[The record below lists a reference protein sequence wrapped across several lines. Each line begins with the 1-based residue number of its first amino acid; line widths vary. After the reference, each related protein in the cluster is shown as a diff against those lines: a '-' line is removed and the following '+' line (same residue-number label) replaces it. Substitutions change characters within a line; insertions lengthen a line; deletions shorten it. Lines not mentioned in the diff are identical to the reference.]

1 MLTGASRS
9 LVVADAQADVHFA
22 ALATTHDLGVG
33 AYSGVTLYHAD
44 GAIYGTL
51 CTLHPQTR
59 PALAGELDLLA
70 LAGRLIMQAVD
81 REALRT
87 AERQLLH
94 DLDARAASLRR
105 VADVS
110 AAVAAQTDLPALLE
124 RIVQAAAQSA
134 GLQSLSLLLLDAE
147 RGALTHAAAVGLPA
161 AYLAAL
167 NGQIIGP
174 AAGTCGTAAYRG
186 EMVITE
192 DLLTDL
198 QWDDYRHLTLPYGL
212 RAVWSVPLIGAA
224 GRVLGTVAAYRER
237 PGRPTDNQRE
247 ALFLYA
253 RLAAVAVENAQARA
267 REERLVQ
274 VAESQAAEL
283 RTIIDQIPDAV
294 IVLDAVGQVRLLNKS
309 GRWLIGPGASAQRPV
324 PEYAAYYQLR
334 DALTGEDLTPARTPL
349 GRALAGETVE
359 SAELL
364 MRRPDEQQDRLIR
377 ASAAPLR
384 DADGRPRGAVSVFA
398 DVTGERA
405 LLRGLAASEEQL
417 RTVYAALACGVVVLD
432 AAGALLDAN
441 GAAQQILGLDL
452 AGLRAVGIA
461 GLRARVTTVQGAQP
475 PPPAPGRLAVL
486 QVQDLVRDMALGYTR
501 PDGQQRQLLLDVA
514 PILDDAGRVE
524 RMVLSF
530 VDVTDRTRAEAALR
544 ESEQRMRVVVA
555 NAPIVLFALDSQ
567 GVFTL
572 SEGQGLAAMGLRPGE
587 VVGTSVFD
595 HHEERPGIVAAVRR
609 ALAGEEH
616 TTAFE
621 VNGVVFETRYV
632 PLRDAAGLVTGVIGL
647 ATDISERRRME
658 DELRRQALHDALT
671 DLPNRVLLRDLLQRH
686 AGVSSPDGRPL
697 ALCLL
702 DLDRFKEIN
711 DTFGHHH
718 GDLLLQQVATRLR
731 QTVRPTDVV
740 GRLGGD
746 EFAVLLLDEAGP
758 GALIV
763 AAKIGA
769 ALALPYTIEGQTF
782 HVAASI
788 GVALAP
794 EHGRDAT
801 TLLRRADVAMYAAKQ
816 SRQGF
821 ALYTPEQDAALP
833 DRLALIGDLRQA
845 LAQDSLLLH
854 YQPKVDLRTGRVI
867 SVEALTRWP
876 HPQRG
881 FVPPDQFIPL
891 AEGAGL
897 IGSFTDWV
905 LNTALAQCRHWRD
918 AGLVLDV
925 AVNIS
930 VVTLHDPQLPDTIAG
945 LLRAHDLP
953 AARLRLEVTESTL
966 MADATRAHEV
976 LTGLAALGVGLS
988 VDDFGTG
995 YSSLARLTR
1004 LPVDE
1009 LKIDRSFIRHLTTDQ
1024 GDQAIVSST
1033 IGLSHTLNLRVVAE
1047 GVEDQATWDALL
1059 ALGCDSIQ
1067 GYYLSR
1073 PLPAVDLVAWLRGC
1087 PFDGAGY
1094 LATPV
1099 GAALVSAQVLHK
1111 AR

>member
-1 MLTGASRS
+1 
-9 LVVADAQADVHFA
+9 
-22 ALATTHDLGVG
+22 
-33 AYSGVTLYHAD
+33 VTLYHAD
-44 GAIYGTL
+44 GALYGTL

-59 PALAGELDLLA
+59 PALPGELDLLA
-70 LAGRLIMQAVD
+70 LAGRLIMQVVD
-81 REALRT
+81 REALRAT
-87 AERQLLH
+87 EQQLLY

-147 RGALTHAAAVGLPA
+147 RGALTNAAAVGLPA
-161 AYLAAL
+161 DYLATL
-167 NGQIIGP
+167 DGLVIGP
-174 AAGTCGTAAYRG
+174 AAGSCGTAVYRG

-192 DLLTDL
+192 DLLTDPR
-198 QWDDYRHLTLPYGL
+198 WDDYRHLALPHGL

-224 GRVLGTVAAYRER
+224 GRVLGAVAAYREQ
-237 PGRPTDNQRE
+237 PGPPTDNQRE
-247 ALFLYA
+247 ALDLYA

-294 IVLDAVGQVRLLNKS
+294 IVLDTAGQVRLLNKS
-309 GRWLIGPGASAQRPV
+309 GRWLIGREPSDQRPV
-324 PEYAAYYQLR
+324 PEYAAPYQLR
-334 DALTGEDLTPARTPL
+334 NALTGEDLTPARTPL

-364 MRRPDEQQDRLIR
+364 MRLPDEQVDRWIR

-384 DADGRPRGAVSVFA
+384 DAGGEPRGAVSVFA
-398 DVTGERA
+398 DVTRERA
-405 LLRGLAASEEQL
+405 LLRDLAASEEQL
-417 RTVYAALACGVVVLD
+417 RTVYAAIACGVIVLD
-432 AAGALLDAN
+432 TAGALLDAN
-441 GAAQQILGLDL
+441 ESAQQILGLDL
-452 AGLRAVGIA
+452 AGLRAVGMA
-461 GLRARVTTVQGAQP
+461 GLRARVTTVQGAP
-475 PPPAPGRLAVL
+475 PSPLATERLAVL
-486 QVQDLVRDMALGYTR
+486 QVQGLVRDVALGYTR
-501 PDGQQRQLLLDVA
+501 PDGQQRELLLDVA
-514 PILDDAGRVE
+514 PILDGGGQVE

-530 VDVTDRTRAEAALR
+530 LDVTDRARAEAALR

-555 NAPIVLFALDSQ
+555 NAPVVLFALDSQ

-572 SEGQGLAAMGLRPGE
+572 SEGRGLAHMGLRPGE
-587 VVGTSVFD
+587 VVGTSAFVLNK
-595 HHEERPGIVAAVRR
+595 ERPGVVAALRR

-616 TTAFE
+616 TAVSK

-686 AGVSSPDGRPL
+686 AGDSGPAGRPM

-702 DLDRFKEIN
+702 DLDRFKEVN

-718 GDLLLQQVATRLR
+718 GDLLLQQVAMRLR
-731 QTVRPTDVV
+731 QTVRPTDTV

-769 ALALPYTIEGQTF
+769 ALARPYTIEGQVF
-782 HVAASI
+782 HLGASI

-845 LAQDSLLLH
+845 LAQDGLLLH
-854 YQPKVDLRTGRVI
+854 YQPKVDLRTGLVV
-867 SVEALTRWP
+867 SVEALARWP
-876 HPQRG
+876 HLQRG

-891 AEGAGL
+891 AEGTGL
-897 IGSFTDWV
+897 IGPLTEWV
-905 LNTALAQCRHWRD
+905 LDTALSQCRRWLD

-930 VVTLHDPQLPDTIAG
+930 VVTLHDPRLPDTIAG

-976 LTGLAALGVGLS
+976 L
-988 VDDFGTG
+988 
-995 YSSLARLTR
+995 R
-1004 LPVDE
+1004 
-1009 LKIDRSFIRHLTTDQ
+1009 IR
-1024 GDQAIVSST
+1024 
-1033 IGLSHTLNLRVVAE
+1033 
-1047 GVEDQATWDALL
+1047 
-1059 ALGCDSIQ
+1059 
-1067 GYYLSR
+1067 
-1073 PLPAVDLVAWLRGC
+1073 
-1087 PFDGAGY
+1087 
-1094 LATPV
+1094 
-1099 GAALVSAQVLHK
+1099 
-1111 AR
+1111 